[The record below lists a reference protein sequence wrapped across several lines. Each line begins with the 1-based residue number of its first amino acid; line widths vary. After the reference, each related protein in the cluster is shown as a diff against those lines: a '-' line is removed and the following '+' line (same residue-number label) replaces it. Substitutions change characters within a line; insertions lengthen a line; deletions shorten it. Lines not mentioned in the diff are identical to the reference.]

1 MEIPYCP
8 VVRPTLKQFQNF
20 REFVEKLDRTYKKE
34 YGIVKVKII
43 TRGYTS
49 NFIFQICLSQ
59 VIPPP
64 EWKAR
69 KSDYGPAFHDLN
81 INGPIEQ
88 NLYGKGGVYEC
99 LHIAKKSMS
108 FD

>member
-34 YGIVKVKII
+34 YGIVK
-43 TRGYTS
+43 
-49 NFIFQICLSQ
+49 